1 MSGKIA
7 VVILAA
13 GKGTRLKMDL
23 PKPLAPLHKRVLI
36 DYVTDSLKDLGDIFY
51 ITGHQEELVK
61 EHIDKNYKGK
71 INYTFINQAQQLG
84 TGHAVRTYFE
94 NNKNASK
101 YEYTLVTCA
110 DTPLLTNDIFEK
122 LLTEIKLG
130 KDAVCATFTT
140 KNPFGYG
147 RIKRFEKGFEIVEQK
162 DASVEDAKIEE
173 VNSGLYIF
181 KTKYLEDHIFKISSN
196 NKAQEFYL
204 TDTFKR
210 EANVQPL
217 MFEESLSFLG
227 VNDLYQLSQ
236 AERGVIMQATKHL
249 LSNVGVRVIDPSH
262 TYIYTK
268 NVGRLSVIYP
278 NVTIDENSTIGES
291 VIIEQGCIIENSVIE
306 NGAHIK
312 ANSYITD
319 SHVKA
324 GAKIGPMAHLRPG
337 SVIGEKSKLGNF
349 VEIKK
354 STIGKNTSISHLSYV
369 GDAIIGN
376 EVNLGC
382 GFITC
387 NYDGA
392 NKHQTIIGDGSFI
405 GSDTQ
410 MIAPITIGNDC
421 YVASGSTINKSMAD
435 GDFAV
440 ARARQEIKP
449 GLAKKFIKKKEK

>member
-36 DYVTDSLKDLGDIFY
+36 DYVTDSLKDLGDLYY
-51 ITGHQEELVK
+51 ITGHQNEFVED
-61 EHIDKNYKGK
+61 HINKNFKNK
-71 INYTFINQAQQLG
+71 INYSFIHQKEQLG

-94 NNKNASK
+94 NNKKSSE
-101 YEYTLVTCA
+101 YEYTIVTCA
-110 DTPLLTNDIFEK
+110 DTPLLTKDIFEK
-122 LLTEIKLG
+122 LLTEIKSG
-130 KDAVCATFTT
+130 KDAVCATFMT
-140 KNPFGYG
+140 KDPFGYG

-162 DASVEDAKIEE
+162 DASVEDAKILE

-181 KTKYLEDHIFKISSN
+181 KTNYLEDHIFKILSN
-196 NKAQEFYL
+196 NKAGEFYL

-210 EANVQPL
+210 EANVEPL
-217 MFEESLSFLG
+217 MFEDSLSFLG

-249 LSNVGVRVIDPSH
+249 LSHVGVRVIDPSH
-262 TYIYTK
+262 TYIYSK
-268 NVGRLSVIYP
+268 SIGRQTVVYP
-278 NVTIDENSTIGES
+278 NVTIDEDSKIGEM
-291 VIIEQGCIIENSVIE
+291 VIIEQGCIIQNSIIDD
-306 NGAHIK
+306 GAHIK

-337 SVIGEKSKLGNF
+337 SIIGEKSKLGNF

-369 GDAIIGN
+369 GDAEIGN
-376 EVNLGC
+376 DVNLGC

-392 NKHQTIIGDGSFI
+392 NKLKTVIGDGSFI

-410 MIAPITIGNDC
+410 MIAPITIGKDC
-421 YVASGSTINKSMAD
+421 YVASGSTINKSMND

-440 ARARQEIKP
+440 GRARQETKA